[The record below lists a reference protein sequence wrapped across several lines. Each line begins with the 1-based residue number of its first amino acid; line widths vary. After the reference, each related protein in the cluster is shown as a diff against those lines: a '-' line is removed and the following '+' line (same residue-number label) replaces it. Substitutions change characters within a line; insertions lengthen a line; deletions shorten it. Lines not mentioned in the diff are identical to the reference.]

1 MNRYRSMK
9 KVMMI
14 FAEGFKKYWSYLV
27 LGGLVGILLLM
38 KISKS
43 DSSSGEEGIW
53 RTARNFIGW
62 RSQEEKFTATKSHNC
77 IGSGRSFPN
86 NPVAGPDWEKLLEL
100 IPPHVDIAGMN
111 VSGDSVPPT
120 FRRDSLFLAKIWA
133 KRYRLD
139 SSREQVLAD
148 RILADR
154 SRRWFE
160 VRENM
165 VEFEHDGK
173 RHLLGGAHI
182 FQNELWAKNWIRET
196 WAILAEFS
204 GDQILPDNSLGN
216 QKVLRAF
223 AKQARW
229 PEEMVQSYFGEE
241 GSSSQGEPSEEHNLL
256 LEISQWREDEVL
268 FLFWTL
274 PELSELLET
283 TGLGER

>member
-1 MNRYRSMK
+1 MERVMK
-9 KVMMI
+9 V
-14 FAEGFKKYWSYLV
+14 FVEGFKKYWSYLV
-27 LGGLVGILLLM
+27 LGGLAGIILLM
-38 KISKS
+38 KVSKS
-43 DSSSGEEGIW
+43 DSSSGEGEMW
-53 RTARNFIGW
+53 RAARNLIGW
-62 RSQEEKFTATKSHNC
+62 SSREEKFTATKSHNR
-77 IGSGRSFPN
+77 IGSGRSFLT
-86 NPVAGPDWEKLLEL
+86 NPVAGHDWEELLEW
-100 IPPHVDIAGMN
+100 IPPQVDIAGMS
-111 VSGDSVPPT
+111 VSGDSVPSD
-120 FRRDSLFLAKIWA
+120 FRRESLFLAKIWA

-148 RILADR
+148 RIFAER

-165 VEFEHDGK
+165 VEFDHDGK

-182 FQNELWAKNWIRET
+182 FQNELWAKNWIRKT

-216 QKVLRAF
+216 QKVLRTF

-274 PELSELLET
+274 PELSELLES
-283 TGLGER
+283 TGLDA